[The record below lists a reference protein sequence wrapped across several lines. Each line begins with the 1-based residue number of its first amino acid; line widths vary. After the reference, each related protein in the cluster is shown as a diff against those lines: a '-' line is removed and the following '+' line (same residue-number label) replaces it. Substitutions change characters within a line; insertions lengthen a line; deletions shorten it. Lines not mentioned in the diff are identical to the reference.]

1 MAEVL
6 DWRADPDPNALLQRL
21 AELLHSGGVLA
32 LPTEAGYL
40 FVASALRGG
49 LPLLREFRPDEPPQL
64 ATGGPDE
71 VVPWLKQRG
80 RVTDRLMR
88 RLWPGL
94 ATLSVPVGE
103 RDLAMLPQAV
113 REQLISP
120 DGRIR
125 LGCFGHSLYQNLL
138 MYGVGPLAFVEPG
151 AGEDLGPETLRQ
163 KWGDRLVA
171 ILDDGTMTSKRTTR
185 VSIIGEGWSIERHG
199 EVAEE
204 EVLRAAARWFVFVCT
219 GNTCR
224 SPMAEGLFQARLA
237 EGLKCRVADLPA
249 KGYNVLSAGVATYG
263 GDAAALDAIETAS
276 GFGADLSRHRSRAV
290 TDRLVQAADH
300 LIAMTRNHLMA
311 LLARHSP
318 QGTMQLL
325 CGSEGDLDD
334 PIGGG
339 ADVYRECGRTIL
351 RHVDRL
357 ISEYQLI

>member
-6 DWRADPDPNALLQRL
+6 DWRAAPDPNALLQQL

-40 FVASALRGG
+40 LAASVLHAG
-49 LPLLREFRPDEPPQL
+49 LPKLRELRPDEPPQL
-64 ATGGPDE
+64 ATIGIDE
-71 VVPWLKQRG
+71 VAPWLRD
-80 RVTDRLMR
+80 RSRLTDRLLR
-88 RLWPGL
+88 RLWPG
-94 ATLSVPVGE
+94 AVTLSVPIGE
-103 RDLAMLPQAV
+103 KDLAVLPQAV
-113 REQLISP
+113 REGMIDSER
-120 DGRIR
+120 RIR
-125 LGCFGHSLYQNLL
+125 IGCFGHPLYENLL
-138 MYGVGPLAFVEPG
+138 MYGVGPLAFVELP
-151 AGEDLGPETLRQ
+151 ANEDFGPE
-163 KWGDRLVA
+163 RLQSIGGQQLTA
-171 ILDDGTMTSKRTTR
+171 ILNDGTLNTKRTTR
-185 VSIIGEGWSIERHG
+185 VVLNGERWSVERHG
-199 EVAEE
+199 EVTEGEILNAS
-204 EVLRAAARWFVFVCT
+204 ARWFVFICT

-224 SPMAEGLFQARLA
+224 SPMAEGLFKTRLA
-237 EGLKCRVADLPA
+237 EGLNCRVEELPA

-263 GDAAALDAIETAS
+263 GDAAALDAVETAS

-290 TDRLVQAADH
+290 TDRLVQSADH

-311 LLARHSP
+311 LLSRHAP

-339 ADVYRECGRTIL
+339 ADIYRECGRTIL